1 MGQSRCEH
9 VRGDY
14 TNEIRR
20 LPEHSLAMATIITA
34 ERKQTYFK
42 RQCLLELGPEAQ
54 QFLDRLIMGA
64 YGNTWYRDIHRLFDL
79 YQRHGHA
86 ELLSAMAEANR
97 ERRYTY
103 AEVARRLKGVG

>member
-1 MGQSRCEH
+1 MAGLPPVGSCRFINSFQRISVGQLREQSQ
-9 VRGDY
+9 
-14 TNEIRR
+14 
-20 LPEHSLAMATIITA
+20 ITA

-54 QFLDRLIMGA
+54 QFLDRLIMRA

-86 ELLSAMAEANR
+86 ELLAAMVEAGR
-97 ERRYTY
+97 GHAFTY
-103 AEVARRLKGVG
+103 DGVARRLKGVV